1 MLAHDY
7 AVINVNIT
15 LKRILLHYLCMHVHL
30 GVLWYWTVSAS
41 FICFIL

>member
-7 AVINVNIT
+7 AVNVNIT
-15 LKRILLHYLCMHVHL
+15 LKLILLHYLCRHVHL
-30 GVLWYWTVSAS
+30 DVLRYWTESAS